1 MEIYNHV
8 INLPSI
14 LSPESTILSWN
25 STKMMVGQLK
35 KV

>member
-1 MEIYNHV
+1 MEIYIHV

-14 LSPESTILSWN
+14 FSPKSTILSWN
-25 STKMMVGQLK
+25 NTKMAVGQLK

>member
-1 MEIYNHV
+1 MEIYIHV

-25 STKMMVGQLK
+25 NTKMIVGQLK
-35 KV
+35 KI